1 MKKIPVDDLKA
12 GMKFDQPVY
21 IDGENILVPAEI
33 RITEKDISRLRK
45 WEIESVQTAGSVIDE
60 EEERKTKEQ
69 TIHDL
74 KESRTY
80 KELLQIYLAAIKQI
94 NVLFATMKQGRRVT
108 TREFNKVAELLFQT
122 VKRCPTEMTGIT
134 IRTDKNHQGLAVS
147 SVNCAILALV
157 TGINLKLDNTKLHSL
172 AVGALLHDIGML
184 KMPDA
189 ILNKTGDLHEAE
201 YKTIYTHTV
210 HSYNIITKELG
221 YPEDIG
227 LIALQH
233 HERWDGKGYPHQISG
248 EQIYILARV
257 VSLVDS
263 FEAMVRDKPYRD
275 SMIGYS
281 AMRQILNDNSRRF
294 DSSIVKVFLKSMG
307 IYPLGSVVILND
319 GSIGSVVRT
328 HASVPLRPVVRILMD
343 SDGKRYENDDGET
356 IDLLETKTL
365 FIVRAINPR
374 ELGNR
379 QENR

>member
-210 HSYNIITKELG
+210 HSYNVITKELG

>member
-1 MKKIPVDDLKA
+1 MKNINVDDLKA

-33 RITEKDISRLRK
+33 RINEKDIARLRK
-45 WEIESVQTAGSVIDE
+45 WEIESVQTAGSLIDE
-60 EEERKTKEQ
+60 EEERKTKEK
-69 TIHDL
+69 TIKDL
-74 KESRTY
+74 KESQSY
-80 KELLQIYLAAIKQI
+80 KELLQIYLAAVKQI
-94 NVLFATMKQGRRVT
+94 NILFATLRQGRRVT
-108 TREFNKVAELLFQT
+108 TKELNKVAELLYQT
-122 VKRCPTEMTGIT
+122 VKRAPTEMTGIT
-134 IRTDKNHQGLAVS
+134 IRADKNRQGIAVS
-147 SVNCAILALV
+147 SVNCAILAMV
-157 TGINLKLDNTKLHSL
+157 TGMNLKLDDAKLHSL
-172 AVGALLHDIGML
+172 VLGALLHDVGML

-189 ILNKTGDLHEAE
+189 ILNKSGDLHESE
-201 YKTIYTHTV
+201 LKTIYTHTV

-221 YPEDIG
+221 YPEEIG

-233 HERWDGKGYPHQISG
+233 HERWDGKGYPHKISG
-248 EQIYILARV
+248 DQIYILARV

-328 HASVPLRPVVRILMD
+328 HASVPLRPVIRILMD
-343 SDGKRYENDDGET
+343 SDGNRFDNNDGET

-365 FIVRAINPR
+365 FIVRAINPQ
-374 ELGNR
+374 ELGKR
-379 QENR
+379 RENR

>member
-108 TREFNKVAELLFQT
+108 TREYNKVAELLFQT

>member
-1 MKKIPVDDLKA
+1 MKKIAVDNLRA

-94 NVLFATMKQGRRVT
+94 NILFATMKQGRRVT
-108 TREFNKVAELLFQT
+108 TKEFNKVAELLYQT

-157 TGINLKLDNTKLHSL
+157 TGMNLELDTAKLHSL

-184 KMPDA
+184 KMPDT

-248 EQIYILARV
+248 EQIYILARI

-294 DSSIVKVFLKSMG
+294 DSGIVKVFLKSMG
-307 IYPLGSVVILND
+307 IYPVGSVVILND
-319 GSIGSVVRT
+319 GSIGSVIRT

-343 SDGKRYENDDGET
+343 SGGKRYDNEDGET

-379 QENR
+379 RENR

>member
-184 KMPDA
+184 KMPDT

>member
-172 AVGALLHDIGML
+172 AVGALL
-184 KMPDA
+184 
-189 ILNKTGDLHEAE
+189 
-201 YKTIYTHTV
+201 
-210 HSYNIITKELG
+210 
-221 YPEDIG
+221 
-227 LIALQH
+227 
-233 HERWDGKGYPHQISG
+233 
-248 EQIYILARV
+248 
-257 VSLVDS
+257 
-263 FEAMVRDKPYRD
+263 
-275 SMIGYS
+275 
-281 AMRQILNDNSRRF
+281 
-294 DSSIVKVFLKSMG
+294 
-307 IYPLGSVVILND
+307 
-319 GSIGSVVRT
+319 
-328 HASVPLRPVVRILMD
+328 
-343 SDGKRYENDDGET
+343 
-356 IDLLETKTL
+356 
-365 FIVRAINPR
+365 
-374 ELGNR
+374 
-379 QENR
+379 